1 MGDFRFMTQNSIL
14 INFDMDLI
22 IVIVNL
28 EFLNNSEGFIPH
40 KRLPEKFHNKKHSL
54 EHNLEHF
61 GISAQFSLRF
71 RD

>member
-28 EFLNNSEGFIPH
+28 EFLNNSEGFIPY
-40 KRLPEKFHNKKHSL
+40 KRLSEKFHNKKH
-54 EHNLEHF
+54 NLKHF

>member
-1 MGDFRFMTQNSIL
+1 MKHLLKNGRFQIYDPKL
-14 INFDMDLI
+14 NFDMDLI

-28 EFLNNSEGFIPH
+28 EFLNNSEGFIPY
-40 KRLPEKFHNKKHSL
+40 KRLPEKFHNKK
-54 EHNLEHF
+54 HNLEHF

>member
-14 INFDMDLI
+14 INFGMDLI

-28 EFLNNSEGFIPH
+28 EFLNNSEGFIPY
-40 KRLPEKFHNKKHSL
+40 KRLPEKFHNKK
-54 EHNLEHF
+54 HNLEHF

>member
-22 IVIVNL
+22 IVIVDL
-28 EFLNNSEGFIPH
+28 EFLNHSEGFIPY
-40 KRLPEKFHNKKHSL
+40 KRLPEKFHNKK
-54 EHNLEHF
+54 HNLEHF